1 MNEYAYQ
8 IQGVLED
15 SDGKLKGF
23 RVMVCTL
30 DNFDSADAPI
40 EILDKETV
48 KYIEFRL
55 KACEY
60 LNINRLP
67 VGIQNKIRAPL
78 GRWLDQWVLDNFY
91 GDTSKSKGLNFRL
104 LETSKQ
110 NPARWLPV
118 WPERQTGKSKTGT
131 GVLLR

>member
-1 MNEYAYQ
+1 MNEYVYQ

-23 RVMVCTL
+23 RVMACTL

-67 VGIQNKIRAPL
+67 VEIQNKIRAPL

-110 NPARWLPV
+110 NPASWLPV
-118 WPERQTGKSKTGT
+118 WPERQTGKGKVGT
-131 GVLLR
+131 GILLR

>member
-1 MNEYAYQ
+1 MNEYVYQ

-48 KYIEFRL
+48 RYIEFRL
-55 KACEY
+55 KVCEH
-60 LNINRLP
+60 LDINRLP
-67 VGIQNKIRAPL
+67 VEIQNKIRAPL

-91 GDTSKSKGLNFRL
+91 GDTSKSKSPDVGL

-110 NPARWLPV
+110 NPAGWLPV
-118 WPERQTGKSKTGT
+118 WPEW
-131 GVLLR
+131 

>member
-1 MNEYAYQ
+1 MNEYVYQ

-91 GDTSKSKGLNFRL
+91 GNTSKSKGLNFRL

-110 NPARWLPV
+110 NPAR
-118 WPERQTGKSKTGT
+118 
-131 GVLLR
+131 